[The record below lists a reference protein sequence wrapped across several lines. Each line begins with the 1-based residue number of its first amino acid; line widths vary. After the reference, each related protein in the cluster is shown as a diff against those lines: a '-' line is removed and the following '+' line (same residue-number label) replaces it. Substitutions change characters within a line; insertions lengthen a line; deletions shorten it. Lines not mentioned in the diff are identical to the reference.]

1 MNEVQGGGKE
11 KEAMALEGDNEEDL
25 LTWKKGWTERD
36 DKKLKLLIVESGIMN
51 WDLLSEALE
60 ASPDEIK
67 LRWKKVI
74 YPGMISNASKVGGS
88 IKWSIL
94 EDKILNVGFKQG
106 INW

>member
-51 WDLLSEALE
+51 WDLLS
-60 ASPDEIK
+60 
-67 LRWKKVI
+67 
-74 YPGMISNASKVGGS
+74 
-88 IKWSIL
+88 
-94 EDKILNVGFKQG
+94 
-106 INW
+106 